1 MLRNSDTL
9 TRNGLT
15 RGGGRTRSQP
25 ITVALADDHVLFR
38 QALRHLMES
47 EGDIQVVGEAGDGRA
62 VQAIVDQHQP
72 DIILMDISMPGID
85 GVTATWELKAQLPNI
100 RIIILTMFSEDGHV
114 IRAVRAGADAY
125 LLKNTES
132 SKVIDAIR
140 AVYRGESVIEPQLAT
155 KLLSEF
161 RRVSEFREEDSVA
174 GLTTREIE
182 LLRLMASG
190 MSNKEI
196 ASHLSLAESTI
207 KNRLSLLFEKLDV
220 KDRTQAAIY
229 ALSHGLIPLS
239 DDDKGGHGSEW
250 R

>member
-15 RGGGRTRSQP
+15 RSGGRTRSQP
-25 ITVALADDHVLFR
+25 TTVALADDHVLFR
-38 QALRHLMES
+38 QALRHLLEP
-47 EGDIQVVGEAGDGRA
+47 EVDIQVVGEAGDGRA
-62 VQAIVDQHQP
+62 VQVIVDQHQP

-85 GVTATWELKAQLPNI
+85 GVTATRELKAQLPNI
-100 RIIILTMFSEDGHV
+100 RIIISTMFSEDGHV
-114 IRAVRAGADAY
+114 IRAVRAGAY

-174 GLTTREIE
+174 GLTT
-182 LLRLMASG
+182 G
-190 MSNKEI
+190 
-196 ASHLSLAESTI
+196 
-207 KNRLSLLFEKLDV
+207 
-220 KDRTQAAIY
+220 DRATSARGERYEQ
-229 ALSHGLIPLS
+229 
-239 DDDKGGHGSEW
+239 
-250 R
+250 